1 MTAERD
7 SSATTSIDKEQVR
20 ADLIAHLRGEESSTD
35 SSLEARD
42 EAVAAPDGQERRAD
56 DDSQRDEADD
66 QRAALQEN
74 DAAQLA
80 LISLAKGLDMS
91 PTQVVQP
98 GAIVTLD
105 GTSYVVGVPTDE
117 FTSGERR
124 SRASPPTRRS
134 INSCSANAPVRPWSW
149 PAPRRRSTR
158 WSEREPFSS
167 WRSRRRD

>member
-117 FTSGERR
+117 FTSGG
-124 SRASPPTRRS
+124 ASFAGIATD
-134 INSCSANAPVRPWSW
+134 APVYQLLLGKR
-149 PAPRRRSTR
+149 AGETVVVAG
-158 WSEREPFSS
+158 SETTI
-167 WRSRRRD
+167 DAVV